1 MQLSLI
7 FALFIALLAVIFSVQ
22 NTSPVTINFLF
33 WNFEGS
39 LALILL
45 ITLVTGVIIG
55 FLTSSPSLLKS
66 RSAISTQKKKIA
78 ELEASLAEQGTQLG
92 EAKIRLEEK
101 DK

>member
-1 MQLSLI
+1 MQISLF

-22 NTSPVTINFLF
+22 NTLPVTIKFLF
-33 WNFEGS
+33 WNFQGS

-45 ITLVTGVIIG
+45 ITVVTGVLIG

-66 RSAISTQKKKIA
+66 WSTISTQKKKIA

-92 EAKIRLEEK
+92 EAKARLEEK

>member
-1 MQLSLI
+1 MKFSLFI
-7 FALFIALLAVIFSVQ
+7 DLVIALLAVIFSVQ

-33 WNFEGS
+33 WNFQGS

-45 ITLVTGVIIG
+45 ITLVTGVLIG
-55 FLTSSPSLLKS
+55 FLTSSPSLLKN

-92 EAKIRLEEK
+92 EAKVRLEEK

>member
-1 MQLSLI
+1 MKFSLFI
-7 FALFIALLAVIFSVQ
+7 ALVIALLAVIFSVQ

-78 ELEASLAEQGTQLG
+78 ELEASLAEQGTHLG
-92 EAKIRLEEK
+92 EAKARLEEK